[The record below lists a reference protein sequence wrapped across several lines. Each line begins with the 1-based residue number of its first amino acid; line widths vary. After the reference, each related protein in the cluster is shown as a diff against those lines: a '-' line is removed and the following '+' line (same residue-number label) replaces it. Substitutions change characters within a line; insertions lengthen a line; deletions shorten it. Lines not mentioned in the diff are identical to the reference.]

1 MLDSCLEKYDVVLN
15 FMKNIA
21 PSTSNICTYTFAI
34 FFYYIQMIISEIDH
48 TICLHNFVWHL
59 N

>member
-15 FMKNIA
+15 FMKNIV

-48 TICLHNFVWHL
+48 TICLHNFV
-59 N
+59 